1 MSLGLQKAL
10 ESSYVMNTFARMPVE
25 LVEGRGMTLVGDDG
39 AEYRDFLA
47 GIGVCSLGHGHPVLV
62 EAVRE
67 QAERLLHVSNYF
79 YIERRGE
86 LAALLSTLAAGDGDG
101 ARAVAEAMRA
111 GDEAAVAALASP
123 RAGEQVWKSFYANS
137 GAEANE
143 GSMKLARLYAKR
155 TGNGGNVIVT
165 LRGGFHGRTLET
177 IAATMQDRLQRAFQP
192 LPQDFVACTPN
203 DCDELAALF
212 ERYGSEICAVMVEP
226 IQGEGG
232 VHPLTRS
239 FFEATRDLAHANGA
253 LLIADEVQTGVF
265 RTGKP
270 FAFQTYGVEPDIVSL
285 AKGIAGGVPM
295 GAVLAKAHVADAF
308 APGEHGSTF
317 GGGPLAVSAACAV
330 LCELVLGD
338 YDAHAREVGGYM
350 AERLASVPH
359 VVEVRGR
366 GLMLGCDLDDEAGDA
381 HDVVAAS
388 LERGVILNATG
399 AHTLRILPPLICE
412 REDVDVLIDVLN
424 AVLG

>member
-86 LAALLSTLAAGDGDG
+86 LAALLSKLAAGDGDG

-155 TGNGGNVIVT
+155 SGNGGNVIVT

-192 LPQDFVACTPN
+192 LPQDFVACAPN

-239 FFEATRDLAHANGA
+239 FFEAARDLAHANGA

-295 GAVLAKAHVADAF
+295 GAVLAKAHVADTF

-317 GGGPLAVSAACAV
+317 GGSSLAVSAACAV
-330 LCELVLGD
+330 LCELALGD

>member
-86 LAALLSTLAAGDGDG
+86 LAALLSKLAAGDGDG

-155 TGNGGNVIVT
+155 SGNGGNVIVT

-203 DCDELAALF
+203 DRDELAALF

-232 VHPLTRS
+232 VHPLARS
-239 FFEATRDLAHANGA
+239 FFEAARDLAHANGA

-295 GAVLAKAHVADAF
+295 GAVLAKAHVADTF

-317 GGGPLAVSAACAV
+317 GGSSLAVSAACAV

>member
-86 LAALLSTLAAGDGDG
+86 LAALLSKLAAGDGDG
-101 ARAVAEAMRA
+101 ARMVAEAMRA

-123 RAGEQVWKSFYANS
+123 HAGEQVWKSFYANS

-155 TGNGGNVIVT
+155 AGNGGNVIVT

-232 VHPLTRS
+232 VHPLTRT
-239 FFEATRDLAHANGA
+239 FFEAARDLAHANGA

-265 RTGKP
+265 RIGKP

-295 GAVLAKAHVADAF
+295 GAVLAKAHVADTF

-317 GGGPLAVSAACAV
+317 GGSSLAVSAACAV

-366 GLMLGCDLDDEAGDA
+366 GLMLGCDLDDVAGDA
-381 HDVVAAS
+381 HDVVTAS
-388 LERGVILNATG
+388 LERGIILNATG